1 MKTDYETVAVPAV
14 YKAVTGYDYEDLND
28 ATQTQQ
34 SMESLV
40 GFMKEDTNE
49 RIQSI
54 QANLS
59 KAQSTSDPEV
69 RQEALLA
76 AQSDTR
82 VVEQEI
88 TALGATAEAVGTASG
103 SDTSALPAPLTARRA
118 TQRTPALSSTIFSA
132 ETATL
137 TLYAIC
143 SL

>member
-59 KAQSTSDPEV
+59 KAQSTSDPE
-69 RQEALLA
+69 
-76 AQSDTR
+76 R
-82 VVEQEI
+82 V
-88 TALGATAEAVGTASG
+88 
-103 SDTSALPAPLTARRA
+103 SA
-118 TQRTPALSSTIFSA
+118 SSTFAS
-132 ETATL
+132 TVW
-137 TLYAIC
+137 
-143 SL
+143 

>member
-54 QANLS
+54 QGKPLQGTEHLRS
-59 KAQSTSDPEV
+59 
-69 RQEALLA
+69 R
-76 AQSDTR
+76 
-82 VVEQEI
+82 
-88 TALGATAEAVGTASG
+88 GAPGGTPS
-103 SDTSALPAPLTARRA
+103 PRRA
-118 TQRTPALSSTIFSA
+118 TPESLSRRSPHSA
-132 ETATL
+132 QQ
-137 TLYAIC
+137 
-143 SL
+143 